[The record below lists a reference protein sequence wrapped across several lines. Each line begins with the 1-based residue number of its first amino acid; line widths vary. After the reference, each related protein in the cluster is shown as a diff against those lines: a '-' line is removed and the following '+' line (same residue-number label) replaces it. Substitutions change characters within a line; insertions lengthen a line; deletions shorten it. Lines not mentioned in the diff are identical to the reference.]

1 MKTIELKLPELGLF
15 AITRVG
21 LGVGIGF
28 LLSTQLDKEQRRAAG
43 AALILIGVLTTVPF
57 AMRVLGSEG

>member
-21 LGVGIGF
+21 LGVGLG
-28 LLSTQLDKEQRRAAG
+28 LLLGPKLDEGARRGAG
-43 AALILIGVLTTVPF
+43 IALLVIGVLTTAPF
-57 AMRVLGSEG
+57 AVKVFGNDD

>member
-1 MKTIELKLPELGLF
+1 MKKIELKLPELGLF

-57 AMRVLGSEG
+57 AVRVLGSDD